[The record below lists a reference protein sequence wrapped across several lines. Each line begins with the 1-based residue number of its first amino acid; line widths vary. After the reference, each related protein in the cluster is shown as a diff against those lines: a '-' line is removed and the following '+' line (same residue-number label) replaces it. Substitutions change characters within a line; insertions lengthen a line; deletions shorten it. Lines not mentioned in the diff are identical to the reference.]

1 MLVPWPVGVALVSR
15 ATTSAESR
23 MSGWE
28 DGAANVVVIA
38 VTATRMER
46 RESIVSTIFVSC
58 SCCAKVGR
66 VVVICI
72 LGSNR
77 CRFFR
82 AEEL

>member
-28 DGAANVVVIA
+28 DGAANDVVIA

-46 RESIVSTIFVSC
+46 RESIISTIRSLFVLCDGGKSGC
-58 SCCAKVGR
+58 YLYTG
-66 VVVICI
+66 
-72 LGSNR
+72 
-77 CRFFR
+77 
-82 AEEL
+82 E